1 MDANDRP
8 VEPSPAVST
17 DPAAAGAPEAWA
29 TSVLGPTGDLPPEM
43 FREAA
48 RATADVMADYLR
60 DVERYPVLPRVRP
73 GELRARLDG
82 TPPEEPEPLGKI
94 LEDYRASIEPNVT
107 HWQHPGF
114 LAYFASSGSAPGI
127 LAEMLMATVTA
138 NAMLWRTSP
147 VATELEGVVV
157 DWLRDG
163 LGLPADYDGLLTDTA
178 STSSL
183 IALAAARETARPGAT
198 ADGLAGGP
206 PLRVYAS
213 GEAHSSI
220 DKAAMTLGLGRAGVQ
235 RIPTDSEYRM
245 DVAALESAI
254 AHDRAGRWQPCA
266 IVSTIG
272 TTGSTSVDP
281 TARLADIAARE
292 GLWLHVDAAYAG
304 AAALIPESRPLFA
317 GWERADSI
325 VVNPHKWLFT
335 PLDCSLLLSRR
346 MDRLRESFSLVPE
359 YLRTVGES
367 TSGRDYSEYQPQ
379 LGRRFRA
386 LKLWFLLRAF
396 GLSGLRERVRWHQA
410 AALALAARVD
420 AEPEAERLAP
430 VPFSTIC
437 LRWRPERFRGRESEP
452 VVAQALDDLN
462 ARLMDAVNATGQ
474 VFLSH
479 TRLSGRFVIRIAINH
494 LRTEQRHLDTCW
506 QLIVHHGRR
515 LGAELEVSSPPS
527 G

>member
-1 MDANDRP
+1 MGMA
-8 VEPSPAVST
+8 
-17 DPAAAGAPEAWA
+17 
-29 TSVLGPTGDLPPEM
+29 GDLSPEL

-48 RATADVMADYLR
+48 RAVADVMADYLR
-60 DVERYPVLPRVRP
+60 DVERYPVLPAVRP
-73 GELRARLDG
+73 GELRAKLDG
-82 TPPEEPEPLGKI
+82 PAPEHPEPLGLI
-94 LEDYRASIEPNVT
+94 LDDYRALVEPNIT

-163 LGLPADYDGLLTDTA
+163 FGLPADYDGLLTDTA

-183 IALAAARETARPGAT
+183 IALAAARETARPGAA

-213 GEAHSSI
+213 AEAHSSV
-220 DKAAMTLGLGRAGVQ
+220 DKAAMTLGLGRAGVV
-235 RIPTDSEYRM
+235 RVPTDTDYRM
-245 DVAALESAI
+245 DVGALKDAI
-254 AHDRAGRWQPCA
+254 AQDRAAGLQPCA

-281 TARLADIAARE
+281 TERLADIAARE
-292 GLWLHVDAAYAG
+292 GVWLHVDAAYAG

-346 MDRLRESFSLVPE
+346 MEQLRASFSMVPE

-367 TSGRDYSEYQPQ
+367 TSGRDYNEYQPQ

-396 GLSGLRERVRWHQA
+396 GLSGLRERVRWHNE
-410 AALALAARVD
+410 AALALAARID

-430 VPFSTIC
+430 VPFSTVC
-437 LRWRPERFRGRESEP
+437 LRWRPDRFRGRESEP
-452 VVAQALDDLN
+452 DVAGTLDTLN
-462 ARLMDAVNATGQ
+462 ERLMDAVNADGR

-479 TRLSGRFVIRIAINH
+479 TRLSGRFTIRIAINH
-494 LRTEQRHLDTCW
+494 LRTEQRHLDACW
-506 QLIVHHGRR
+506 QLIVEHGRR
-515 LGAELEVSSPPS
+515 LAAELEREIRAR
-527 G
+527 

>member
-1 MDANDRP
+1 MMDGQERTAD
-8 VEPSPAVST
+8 
-17 DPAAAGAPEAWA
+17 GASAPRGEWA
-29 TSVLGPTGDLPPEM
+29 TSVMSMAGDLPPEL

-48 RATADVMADYLR
+48 RAVADVMADYLR
-60 DVERYPVLPRVRP
+60 DVERYPVLPAVRP

-82 TPPEEPEPLGKI
+82 PPPEHPEPLGSI
-94 LEDYRASIEPNVT
+94 LDHYRSLVEPNIT

-183 IALAAARETARPGAT
+183 ISLAAARETARPGAA

-213 GEAHSSI
+213 AEAHSSI
-220 DKAAMTLGLGRAGVQ
+220 DKAAMTLGLGRAGMV
-235 RIPTDSEYRM
+235 RVPTDTDYRM
-245 DVAALESAI
+245 DVGALEDAI
-254 AHDRAGRWQPCA
+254 AQDRAAGLQPCA

-281 TARLADIAARE
+281 TERLADIAARE

-325 VVNPHKWLFT
+325 
-335 PLDCSLLLSRR
+335 
-346 MDRLRESFSLVPE
+346 
-359 YLRTVGES
+359 
-367 TSGRDYSEYQPQ
+367 
-379 LGRRFRA
+379 
-386 LKLWFLLRAF
+386 
-396 GLSGLRERVRWHQA
+396 
-410 AALALAARVD
+410 
-420 AEPEAERLAP
+420 
-430 VPFSTIC
+430 
-437 LRWRPERFRGRESEP
+437 
-452 VVAQALDDLN
+452 
-462 ARLMDAVNATGQ
+462 
-474 VFLSH
+474 
-479 TRLSGRFVIRIAINH
+479 
-494 LRTEQRHLDTCW
+494 
-506 QLIVHHGRR
+506 
-515 LGAELEVSSPPS
+515 
-527 G
+527 